1 MMLYL
6 YLPMP
11 KRYCCTK
18 VTLLSRV
25 REASLMFSASHVF
38 TWSGHDNSL
47 TFSLTQYPVSP
58 GTATH
63 PSLLAGSEIIK
74 TSNRSSFSEHDV
86 PIQIGMQAIIHCKL
100 KCMLWTNTHL
110 NNPPPYIYLVCD
122 YKHTKSTYDL
132 SFFAF
137 IRIF

>member
-1 MMLYL
+1 
-6 YLPMP
+6 MP

-25 REASLMFSASHVF
+25 REATLMFSTSHAV
-38 TWSGHDNSL
+38 TWSDHDSLL

-74 TSNRSSFSEHDV
+74 KCLISHHIEDNFYCKKMDIKMHGLVFGHDV
-86 PIQIGMQAIIHCKL
+86 PTQIGMQAIIHCKL
-100 KCMLWTNTHL
+100 KFHGLE
-110 NNPPPYIYLVCD
+110 
-122 YKHTKSTYDL
+122 
-132 SFFAF
+132 
-137 IRIF
+137 